1 MYLLY
6 VVSNSSARCEIP
18 LAEETFS
25 QKKKKTNIFGLK
37 ELLAVRVFWFVFIDV
52 DAK

>member
-6 VVSNSSARCEIP
+6 VVSNSSALCEIP

-25 QKKKKTNIFGLK
+25 QKKKTQIYL
-37 ELLAVRVFWFVFIDV
+37 D
-52 DAK
+52 